1 MYERKRIYWTDKM
14 GSEIHKTVFN
24 EQDYEAFEQACL
36 AELDFVKKLFAQGDK
51 YFSEAYRIGYEG
63 SVNLTV

>member
-1 MYERKRIYWTDKM
+1 M